1 MNLGS
6 TGDMLVSPG
15 RCPQGVH
22 DGDCR
27 SSASVYVWSSVS
39 GLVWSSVLE
48 TAESR
53 CLNGEWG

>member
-39 GLVWSSVLE
+39 GLVWSGLLCWKLQSQDV
-48 TAESR
+48 
-53 CLNGEWG
+53 